1 MSTQVSAISATAS
14 PAERSQLKVWST
26 TRIHILD
33 IHERSI
39 LTPVLLY
46 LGYWMPFD
54 AAKTLAATFCWN
66 IRHALTPIFGNDFPA
81 TCVSPNDRK
90 NYGRM
95 IISPEVIRHATETA
109 KFYRSLEVCNNI
121 VHPLTPPSRDLP
133 SMTHNLIHDPE
144 RFVRTPETD
153 GDDGPSLRLLPPKF
167 PRHNYAD
174 SIASVS
180 PARDSS
186 VEAYSVYMSPKSASP
201 SNFTPIN
208 PPRSHADHTVQP
220 KTILAAISKAMRP
233 DHVEGISE
241 DSDTDSV
248 GSSNLYSTPNCPS
261 MDEAMDIDRPGD
273 IDGMPSDMEIIP
285 SDSDDL
291 DSSDEEWAEDDVNDE
306 DYRAPAIKRE
316 RDRFPT
322 TKTSSRRSRVKKN
335 QGRKS
340 RALRPRSSPHCAHEV
355 KAAEALLHLHKNEL
369 EASEIDTEV
378 DDVGSPFKFSSRN
391 GVHNDRERRR
401 ASY

>member
-1 MSTQVSAISATAS
+1 
-14 PAERSQLKVWST
+14 
-26 TRIHILD
+26 
-33 IHERSI
+33 
-39 LTPVLLY
+39 
-46 LGYWMPFD
+46 
-54 AAKTLAATFCWN
+54 
-66 IRHALTPIFGNDFPA
+66 
-81 TCVSPNDRK
+81 
-90 NYGRM
+90 
-95 IISPEVIRHATETA
+95 
-109 KFYRSLEVCNNI
+109 
-121 VHPLTPPSRDLP
+121 
-133 SMTHNLIHDPE
+133 
-144 RFVRTPETD
+144 
-153 GDDGPSLRLLPPKF
+153 
-167 PRHNYAD
+167 
-174 SIASVS
+174 
-180 PARDSS
+180 
-186 VEAYSVYMSPKSASP
+186 
-201 SNFTPIN
+201 
-208 PPRSHADHTVQP
+208 
-220 KTILAAISKAMRP
+220 
-233 DHVEGISE
+233 
-241 DSDTDSV
+241 
-248 GSSNLYSTPNCPS
+248 
-261 MDEAMDIDRPGD
+261 MDIDRPGD